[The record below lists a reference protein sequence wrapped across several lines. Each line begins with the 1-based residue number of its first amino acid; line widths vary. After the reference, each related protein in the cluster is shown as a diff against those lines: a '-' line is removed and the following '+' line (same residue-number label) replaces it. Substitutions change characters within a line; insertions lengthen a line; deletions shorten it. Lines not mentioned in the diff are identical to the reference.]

1 MAITTTTGITTAQNE
16 SDVSHASAED
26 RQTLDRDDFLK
37 LFITQLS
44 YQDPM
49 NPMESAEMASQV
61 AQFNMVDLMY
71 KNNEA
76 IESLVASEES
86 ATRLQAVGF
95 LGHEVRYAGNSLT
108 VGPDGPGS
116 FDLELERAAASCVA
130 VITNENN
137 QVVRTLDL
145 GALGQGKH
153 ALAWDGAD
161 AQGEMVP
168 EGTYNVMVAAVNET
182 GNEVQVATWTA
193 GTVTQVVYPETGL
206 PTLTVQDGTEI
217 AMDELWMV
225 GN

>member
-1 MAITTTTGITTAQNE
+1 MAITTTTQITTGQNE
-16 SDVSHASAED
+16 RDVSSANTKD

-49 NPMESAEMASQV
+49 KPMESAEMASQV

-76 IESLVASEES
+76 IGSLVESEES
-86 ATRLQAVGF
+86 ATRLQAVAF
-95 LGHEVRYAGNSLT
+95 LGHEVHYAGNSLKI
-108 VGPDGPGS
+108 GPEGPGP
-116 FDLELERAAASCVA
+116 FDLDLEGAAASCVA
-130 VITNENN
+130 VIRNENN
-137 QVVRTLDL
+137 QVVRTFELEALD
-145 GALGQGKH
+145 QGKH
-153 ALAWDGAD
+153 ALGWDGAD

-168 EGTYNVMVAAVNET
+168 EGTYTVAVAAMDEN

-193 GTVTQVVYPETGL
+193 GTVTEVMYPETGL
-206 PTLTVQDGTEI
+206 PRLTVQDGTEI